1 MFKFIAV
8 GKGKSLFQ
16 IDISQDTP
24 EVWTACILGLT
35 DFFTIIIPLYCVIDS
50 KFIKIMTFKHL
61 VPKTSS
67 SRLVDDT
74 SDTVNQ
80 DSIVIDD
87 DAFANT

>member
-1 MFKFIAV
+1 
-8 GKGKSLFQ
+8 
-16 IDISQDTP
+16 
-24 EVWTACILGLT
+24 
-35 DFFTIIIPLYCVIDS
+35 VIDS

-74 SDTVNQ
+74 SDTVHQ